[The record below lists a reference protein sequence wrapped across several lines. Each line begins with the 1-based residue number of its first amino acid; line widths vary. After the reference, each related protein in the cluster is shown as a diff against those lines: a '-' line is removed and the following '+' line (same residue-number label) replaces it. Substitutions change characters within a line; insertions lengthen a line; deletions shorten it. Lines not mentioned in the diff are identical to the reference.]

1 MSWVADHDV
10 DDEEEDVVG
19 NITTYSSMNCLFVLS
34 AWGGPLVKCQ
44 GHLPLLPDSQFFA
57 DLPLISG
64 NQRQVVVLVK
74 GGTVH
79 MNPLFCSNSI
89 SLIYQL

>member
-10 DDEEEDVVG
+10 DDEEEDVG
-19 NITTYSSMNCLFVLS
+19 NINELFVCTHRWGRSIGEMPRAPS
-34 AWGGPLVKCQ
+34 AASR
-44 GHLPLLPDSQFFA
+44 LPILCRLAFDFKF
-57 DLPLISG
+57 
-64 NQRQVVVLVK
+64 VVLVK